1 MFLSLFFFLKKSKIK
16 HGFGEML
23 TLFFLEYFDEKFS
36 TKLEILQITH
46 ILLNFKLVLYK
57 NANFDRALIWM
68 KVLECLAFWWGVEKE
83 KFLLIPIGESLCILQ
98 WRGKD
103 IFLIWFHGFFL
114 NILLSCMQRSRL
126 LFAGRKAHVGGH
138 PGHNFSLPRVK
149 KIETW
154 SLKTPLPQIL
164 SSDPPICMYVVSSSS
179 SSSSVVY

>member
-1 MFLSLFFFLKKSKIK
+1 M
-16 HGFGEML
+16 
-23 TLFFLEYFDEKFS
+23 
-36 TKLEILQITH
+36 
-46 ILLNFKLVLYK
+46 V
-57 NANFDRALIWM
+57 
-68 KVLECLAFWWGVEKE
+68 GVEKE

-154 SLKTPLPQIL
+154 SLKPRFLK
-164 SSDPPICMYVVSSSS
+164 YW
-179 SSSSVVY
+179 VVYSMRDRLLEDRARPNHRKILMLLDPHSYHVGLHKSALCSISDRFPPSWIRLRTKMVDRRFTTFTRFHMMGYCFDARHTFYKRGYSYVCYGFIK